1 MAGLVSHPLTSANG
15 LSGVARVPGDKSIS
29 HRSLMIGALAAGETH
44 IMGLL
49 EGEDVLHTADAL
61 RAMGV
66 VIRRPEKAGG
76 MWHVIGVGDKG
87 LQQPDKEIYLG
98 NSGTSTRLLMGLVSG
113 YPIAVTFTGD
123 ASLSRRPM
131 GRVITPLSDM
141 GAQIKSTDGGK
152 LPLTVTG
159 TKSPRPISYTLP
171 VASAQVKSAIILA
184 GLRAADDTT
193 VIEPLATRD
202 HTERMLNFFGAD
214 ISSNIQEDGTNA
226 VTVTPRPTLTGQH
239 VIVPADPS
247 SAGFATVAAL
257 ITPGSDVVLPQV
269 SINPL
274 RTGLYT
280 TLIEMGADITFE
292 NERDLS
298 GEPTADIRVRHS
310 ALKGVTVPEARVP
323 SMIDEFPILSIAAA
337 FAEGATYMSGLE
349 ELRVKESDRLA
360 VMATGLQAAG
370 VDLEMGESSLLIRG
384 GAGHKP
390 KGGCLV
396 ETHLDHRIAMSFLI
410 LGMATAE
417 PVMVDDADTINTS
430 FPGFADLMN
439 ILGADI
445 RPRATEA
452 AVTA

>member
-1 MAGLVSHPLTSANG
+1 MAGLVSYPLTSVSG

-29 HRSLMIGALAAGETH
+29 HRSLMIGALASGETH

-76 MWHVIGVGDKG
+76 LWHVTGVGDKG

-98 NSGTSTRLLMGLVSG
+98 NSGTSTRLLMGLVAG
-113 YPIAVTFTGD
+113 YPISVTFTGD

-131 GRVITPLSDM
+131 GRVITPLTEM
-141 GAQIKSTDGGK
+141 GAKIEAADGGK
-152 LPLTVTG
+152 LPLTVFGSRTL
-159 TKSPRPISYTLP
+159 KPIHYTLP

-184 GLRAADDTT
+184 GLHAADDTT
-193 VIEPLATRD
+193 AIEPLATRD
-202 HTERMLNFFGAD
+202 HTERMLTFFGAD
-214 ISSNIQEDGTNA
+214 ISSVLQEDGTHA
-226 VTVTPRPTLTGQH
+226 VTITPCPTLKGQH

-257 ITPGSDVVLPQV
+257 ITPGSDIVLPQV

-280 TLIEMGADITFE
+280 TLIEMGANITFE
-292 NERDLS
+292 NECDLS
-298 GEPTADIRVRHS
+298 GEPTADMRVRHS

-360 VMATGLQAAG
+360 VMATGLKAAG
-370 VDLEMGESSLLIRG
+370 VDLEMGENSLLIRG
-384 GAGHKP
+384 SAGTKP
-390 KGGCLV
+390 PGGCLI

-410 LGMATAE
+410 LGMATIE
-417 PVMVDDADTINTS
+417 PVMVDDAETINTS

-445 RPRATEA
+445 RPQAEEA
-452 AVTA
+452 AASA